1 MSHTPISWEVEFT
14 EEFETWWSG
23 LTEAQQ
29 IAVDAAVRLLEARG
43 PTLDHPH
50 SSDIRGS
57 RHARMRELRVQ
68 CRGRP
73 LRVLYAFDP
82 RRVAILLIG
91 GDKTGDGRWY
101 ERMVPV
107 ADRIYDEYLAA
118 LQEEGLIDGSQSRTQ
133 IRGAARSALPRRSR
147 AVEGIGRLDAA

>member
-1 MSHTPISWEVEFT
+1 MSHTPINWEVEFT

-50 SSDIRGS
+50 SSDVRGS
-57 RHARMRELRVQ
+57 RRARMRELRVQ

-82 RRVAILLIG
+82 RRVAILLVG

-101 ERMVPV
+101 ERMVPL
-107 ADRIYDEYLAA
+107 ADRIYDEYLAS
-118 LQEEGLIDGSQSRTQ
+118 LEEEGLLNGSQGGT
-133 IRGAARSALPRRSR
+133 
-147 AVEGIGRLDAA
+147 

>member
-1 MSHTPISWEVEFT
+1 MSHTSNHWEVEFT

-23 LTEAQQ
+23 LTETHQV
-29 IAVDAAVRLLEARG
+29 AVDAAVRMLEARG

-57 RHARMRELRVQ
+57 RHTRMRELRVQ

-91 GDKTGDGRWY
+91 GDKTGNGRWY

-107 ADRIYDEYLAA
+107 ADRIYDEYLAV
-118 LQEEGLIDGSQSRTQ
+118 LKQEGLIDGSQSSTE
-133 IRGAARSALPRRSR
+133 IRGAAFSTLPRRPR
-147 AVEGIGRLDAA
+147 AVEGVSRFDAA

>member
-1 MSHTPISWEVEFT
+1 MSHTPIHWEVEFT

-29 IAVDAAVRLLEARG
+29 IAIDAAVRLLEARG

-50 SSDIRGS
+50 SSDVRGS

-82 RRVAILLIG
+82 RRVAILLVG

-101 ERMVPV
+101 ERVVPL

-118 LQEEGLIDGSQSRTQ
+118 LKEEGLLYGSKGGT
-133 IRGAARSALPRRSR
+133 
-147 AVEGIGRLDAA
+147 

>member
-1 MSHTPISWEVEFT
+1 MSHTPICWEVEFT

-29 IAVDAAVRLLEARG
+29 VAVDAAVRLLEARG

-91 GDKTGDGRWY
+91 GNKTGDGRWY
-101 ERMVPV
+101 ERMVPI

-118 LQEEGLIDGSQSRTQ
+118 LKEEGLIDGSQGRTQ
-133 IRGAARSALPRRSR
+133 ICGAARSTLPRRSR
-147 AVEGIGRLDAA
+147 AIEGVGRLDAA